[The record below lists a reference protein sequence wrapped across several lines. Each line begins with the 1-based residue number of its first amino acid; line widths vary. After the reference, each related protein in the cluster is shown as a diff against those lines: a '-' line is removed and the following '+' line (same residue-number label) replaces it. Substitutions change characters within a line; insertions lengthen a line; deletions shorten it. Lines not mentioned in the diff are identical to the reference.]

1 MAKTTKAIDLR
12 KLSAEQIVEQIEE
25 AREQLMRM
33 RFQKATGELKDQN
46 APRGQRRK
54 IAQLLTIL
62 REKGG
67 APAAPKKAAAKNA
80 ATKSAAEKT
89 EGEA

>member
-1 MAKTTKAIDLR
+1 MAKATKAADLR
-12 KLSAEQIVEQIEE
+12 KLTNQQLVEQIDE

-46 APRGQRRK
+46 APRAQRRK
-54 IAQLLTIL
+54 IAQLMTIL
-62 REKGG
+62 NEKGA
-67 APAAPKKAAAKNA
+67 APAPAGDK
-80 ATKSAAEKT
+80 KT

>member
-1 MAKTTKAIDLR
+1 MAKATKAADLR
-12 KLSAEQIVEQIEE
+12 KLTNQQLVEQIDE

-46 APRGQRRK
+46 APRAQRRK
-54 IAQLLTIL
+54 IAQLMTIL
-62 REKGG
+62 NEKGA
-67 APAAPKKAAAKNA
+67 APAQAGDK
-80 ATKSAAEKT
+80 KT

>member
-1 MAKTTKAIDLR
+1 MAKATKAADLR
-12 KLSAEQIVEQIEE
+12 KLTNQQLVEQIDE

-46 APRGQRRK
+46 APRAQRRK
-54 IAQLLTIL
+54 IAQLMTIL
-62 REKGG
+62 NEKGA
-67 APAAPKKAAAKNA
+67 APA
-80 ATKSAAEKT
+80 SAGDKKT

>member
-1 MAKTTKAIDLR
+1 MAKATKAADLR
-12 KLSAEQIVEQIEE
+12 KLTSQQIVEQIDE

-46 APRGQRRK
+46 APRAQRRK
-54 IAQLLTIL
+54 IAQLMTIL
-62 REKGG
+62 KEKGG
-67 APAAPKKAAAKNA
+67 LQAGGVPAKAGTDK
-80 ATKSAAEKT
+80 KT

>member
-1 MAKTTKAIDLR
+1 MAKATKAADLR
-12 KLSAEQIVEQIEE
+12 KLTSQQIVEQIDE

-33 RFQKATGELKDQN
+33 RFQKATGELTDQN
-46 APRGQRRK
+46 APRAQRRK

-62 REKGG
+62 KEKGG
-67 APAAPKKAAAKNA
+67 APAVAGADK
-80 ATKSAAEKT
+80 KT

>member
-1 MAKTTKAIDLR
+1 MAKATKAAELR
-12 KLSAEQIVEQIEE
+12 KLSNQQIVEQIDE

-46 APRGQRRK
+46 APRAHRRK
-54 IAQLLTIL
+54 IAQLMTIL
-62 REKGG
+62 KEKGG
-67 APAAPKKAAAKNA
+67 VAAIAATNSAAK
-80 ATKSAAEKT
+80 SAGEKT